1 MGELS
6 PRTPEDMSGLK
17 IRKMTLDDLEQ
28 VVAIDQV
35 SFSLP
40 WPPRSFH
47 FELTDNP
54 ASRCWVA
61 ELGGRI
67 VGMLVGWYI
76 VDEIHIA
83 TIATHPDFRKQGI
96 GKKLLSFA
104 LQSARDEGAVSS
116 FLEVRESNTAAMEM
130 YRKFGYVEDGRR
142 TGYYKDNNEDAILM
156 SAPLNQ

>member
-1 MGELS
+1 
-6 PRTPEDMSGLK
+6 MSYT

-40 WPPRSFH
+40 WPARSFQ

-61 ELGGRI
+61 DLDGRVI
-67 VGMLVGWYI
+67 SMVVAWLI

-96 GKKLLSFA
+96 GKALL
-104 LQSARDEGAVSS
+104 LHTLKSAKEEGAITS
-116 FLEVRESNTAAMEM
+116 FLEVREGNETALEM
-130 YRKFGYVEDGRR
+130 YRKFGYVESGRR
-142 TGYYKDNNEDAILM
+142 EGYYKDNDEDAILM
-156 SAPLNQ
+156 LLTSLNR